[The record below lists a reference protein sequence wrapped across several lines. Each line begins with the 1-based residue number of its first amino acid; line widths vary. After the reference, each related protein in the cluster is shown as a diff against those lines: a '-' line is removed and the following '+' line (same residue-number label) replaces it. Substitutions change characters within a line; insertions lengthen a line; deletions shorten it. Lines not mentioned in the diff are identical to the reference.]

1 VPNPAPSHAD
11 AARDDVEPDSRAF
24 YRHMMEALR
33 ADGVPFLVGGAFAF
47 AHYTGIRRNTKDLD
61 LFILRR
67 DWERVEQVVR
77 AAGYQAELTFPHWL
91 AKVHRGD
98 AFIDLIFNSG
108 NGVSPVEE
116 SWFAAAPEVELLGVP
131 VRLTPPEE
139 TLWTKAFIMERER
152 YDGAD
157 VAHLLQSCAETLDW
171 PRLRL
176 LFGENWRVLLSHLVL
191 FGFVYPGERDRLP
204 VWLIDELSEQLR
216 REARA
221 AERGAPLCAGT
232 LLSREQYLPD
242 VAQRGYEDVR
252 LGPQSTMTTRDVAE
266 WTAAIDD
273 PEQPTAAPVILT
285 PAPTPRRRR
294 RAA

>member
-1 VPNPAPSHAD
+1 MPNLDTPRPD
-11 AARDDVEPDSRAF
+11 TARDDIEPDSRAF
-24 YRHMMEALR
+24 YAHVMQALR

-61 LFILRR
+61 LFIQRG

-77 AAGYQAELTFPHWL
+77 ATGYRPELTFPHWL
-91 AKVHRGD
+91 AKVHCGE
-98 AFIDLIFNSG
+98 AFVDLIFNSG

-171 PRLRL
+171 ARLRR

-191 FGFVYPGERDRLP
+191 FGFIYPGERDRLP
-204 VWLIDELSEQLR
+204 VWLIDELAERLR
-216 REARA
+216 VEARA
-221 AERGAPLCAGT
+221 AERGTPLCAGT

-242 VAQRGYEDVR
+242 VDGGYRDGRSTRRSTMRPEDVAAWTEAIGSR
-252 LGPQSTMTTRDVAE
+252 AAGPA
-266 WTAAIDD
+266 TAAD
-273 PEQPTAAPVILT
+273 AAGQ
-285 PAPTPRRRR
+285 
-294 RAA
+294 AAG